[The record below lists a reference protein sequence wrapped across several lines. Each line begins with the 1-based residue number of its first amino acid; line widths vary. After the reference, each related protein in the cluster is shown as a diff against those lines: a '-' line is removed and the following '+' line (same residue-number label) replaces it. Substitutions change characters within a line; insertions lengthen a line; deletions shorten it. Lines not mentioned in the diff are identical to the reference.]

1 MLLLKLQ
8 DIVKAKNP
16 YSGEIINLFNFKQVF
31 QLIVG
36 AGLIGLFFKYG
47 SMLADKAQ
55 GYLPK
60 GMPTGEAQGPI
71 KRVLN

>member
-1 MLLLKLQ
+1 MLLLKLK
-8 DIVKAKNP
+8 DVVKAKNP
-16 YSGEIINLFNFKQVF
+16 YSGETINLLNLKQVF
-31 QLIVG
+31 QLVVG

-60 GMPTGEAQGPI
+60 GISTGEVQGPI